1 MDEDRVADL
10 IVVGAILTI
19 IILKITGVIKL
30 SWFWLLSP
38 VWLLLS
44 AGVILAII
52 VTIGCLINTIRR
64 TKNERN

>member
-30 SWFWLLSP
+30 SWFWLLSH
-38 VWLLLS
+38 VWQL
-44 AGVILAII
+44 
-52 VTIGCLINTIRR
+52 
-64 TKNERN
+64 